1 MRGLKCAAVLWPPCS
16 RASHPTR
23 VRGLKSFEPVKN
35 HMPGVVAP
43 YAGAWIEI
51 TGAAT
56 RLRTPAVAP
65 YAGAWIEIAWE
76 ANQQH
81 YNSGRTLRGCV
92 D

>member
-1 MRGLKCAAVLWPPCS
+1 
-16 RASHPTR
+16 
-23 VRGLKSFEPVKN
+23 
-35 HMPGVVAP
+35 MPGVVAP